1 MSEPNQEIKSQL
13 KSGVATKVFSVLI
26 VSVIGWSV
34 FQWIKGNVDITAQ
47 PLAQLTLS
55 DIGKVIL
62 LIVLASF
69 FVKIIIA
76 IISEN

>member
-1 MSEPNQEIKSQL
+1 M
-13 KSGVATKVFSVLI
+13 
-26 VSVIGWSV
+26 
-34 FQWIKGNVDITAQ
+34 DITAQ

-55 DIGKVIL
+55 DIGRVIL

-76 IISEN
+76 IISED